1 MAKIGLNSMT
11 FNNDINILKNLKKDI
26 DTYECTKP
34 FLLQNYLKLLDIGIE
49 CQTFSSLIVNEYD
62 LTNKS
67 DRCRFL
73 KEFKET
79 CILAND
85 LGCSKLMFGMERFRK
100 VINDDIL
107 KFFVELLD
115 VAKDYNMKLLYEAI
129 SNSKFLPN
137 HKELIK
143 FTKEH
148 NLDGIHVD
156 FGTLINEN
164 ESLEDLAKET
174 NILNIH
180 APFGLIIKNIPFD
193 ISYENYTK
201 KSLTEKEIKEFLDQ
215 IKCGK

>member
-1 MAKIGLNSMT
+1 
-11 FNNDINILKNLKKDI
+11 
-26 DTYECTKP
+26 
-34 FLLQNYLKLLDIGIE
+34 
-49 CQTFSSLIVNEYD
+49 
-62 LTNKS
+62 
-67 DRCRFL
+67 
-73 KEFKET
+73 
-79 CILAND
+79 
-85 LGCSKLMFGMERFRK
+85 
-100 VINDDIL
+100 
-107 KFFVELLD
+107 
-115 VAKDYNMKLLYEAI
+115 MKLLYEAI

-201 KSLTEKEIKEFLDQ
+201 KSLTEKEIKEFLEQ